1 MLNVCIYG
9 YLTKFLTHN
18 VGVCGKRYYLYD
30 YINHLIDK
38 VMRYSFE
45 TKANKIYANKVAS
58 YAEED
63 AAKIIPTKFSLDV
76 EIEEKEIL
84 NSIVNN
90 YQVYINKSCTKGIKY
105 SIAGELFDLIAYK
118 LRRDTLL
125 LASYIRLNIIYN
137 GNYVEITEKDFM
149 QFSGLQKNC
158 FYNAIED
165 AINNKIIART
175 TRKSIYVVN
184 HNMIFKGNLYRPRG
198 ADWHHGGGGDAGG
211 HGGRSIA
218 AAQRL
223 GAV

>member
-18 VGVCGKRYYLYD
+18 VGVCGKIYYLYD

-58 YAEED
+58 YTEED
-63 AAKIIPTKFSLDV
+63 AAKIIPTKFSLDI

-90 YQVYINKSCTKGIKY
+90 YQVYINKSCTKGVKY
-105 SIAGELFDLIAYK
+105 NIAGELFDLIAYK

-158 FYNAIED
+158 FYNAIKD

-184 HNMIFKGNLYRPRG
+184 HNMIFKGNLG
-198 ADWHHGGGGDAGG
+198 EF
-211 HGGRSIA
+211 IA
-218 AAQRL
+218 KYKIKYPDGCKVDSNGKIIL
-223 GAV
+223 EH

>member
-1 MLNVCIYG
+1 MRKI
-9 YLTKFLTHN
+9 
-18 VGVCGKRYYLYD
+18 YYLYD

-90 YQVYINKSCTKGIKY
+90 YQVYINKSCTKGVKY

-137 GNYVEITEKDFM
+137 GNYVEITEKILCNF
-149 QFSGLQKNC
+149 L
-158 FYNAIED
+158 
-165 AINNKIIART
+165 
-175 TRKSIYVVN
+175 V
-184 HNMIFKGNLYRPRG
+184 FKRIVFIML
-198 ADWHHGGGGDAGG
+198 
-211 HGGRSIA
+211 
-218 AAQRL
+218 
-223 GAV
+223 

>member
-18 VGVCGKRYYLYD
+18 VGVCGKIYYLYD

-63 AAKIIPTKFSLDV
+63 AAKIIPTKFSLDI

-125 LASYIRLNIIYN
+125 LASFIRLNIIYN
-137 GNYVEITEKDFM
+137 GNYVEITEKDFI

-184 HNMIFKGNLYRPRG
+184 HNMIFKGNLGEFITKYKIKYPDG
-198 ADWHHGGGGDAGG
+198 CKVDSNGKIILEH
-211 HGGRSIA
+211 
-218 AAQRL
+218 
-223 GAV
+223 

>member
-1 MLNVCIYG
+1 
-9 YLTKFLTHN
+9 
-18 VGVCGKRYYLYD
+18 
-30 YINHLIDK
+30 
-38 VMRYSFE
+38 MRYSFE
-45 TKANKIYANKVAS
+45 TKANKIYANKVASYANKVAS

-63 AAKIIPTKFSLDV
+63 AAKIIPTKFSIDI

-105 SIAGELFDLIAYK
+105 SIAGELFDSIAYK

-184 HNMIFKGNLYRPRG
+184 HNMIFKGNLG
-198 ADWHHGGGGDAGG
+198 EF
-211 HGGRSIA
+211 IA
-218 AAQRL
+218 KYKIKYPDGCKVDSNGKIIL
-223 GAV
+223 EH

>member
-1 MLNVCIYG
+1 MLNVCIYE

-18 VGVCGKRYYLYD
+18 VGVCGKIYYLYD

-63 AAKIIPTKFSLDV
+63 GAKIIPTKFSLDIEV
-76 EIEEKEIL
+76 EEKEIL

-105 SIAGELFDLIAYK
+105 SITGELFDLIAYK

-158 FYNAIED
+158 FYNAIGD

-184 HNMIFKGNLYRPRG
+184 HNMIFKGNLG
-198 ADWHHGGGGDAGG
+198 EF
-211 HGGRSIA
+211 IA
-218 AAQRL
+218 KYKIKYPDGCKVDSNGKIIL
-223 GAV
+223 EH

>member
-18 VGVCGKRYYLYD
+18 VGVCGKIYYLYD

-63 AAKIIPTKFSLDV
+63 AAKIIPTKFSLDI

-90 YQVYINKSCTKGIKY
+90 YQVYINKSCTKGIT
-105 SIAGELFDLIAYK
+105 YK

-125 LASYIRLNIIYN
+125 LASFIRLNIIYN
-137 GNYVEITEKDFM
+137 GNYVEITEKDFI

-184 HNMIFKGNLYRPRG
+184 HNMIFKGNLG
-198 ADWHHGGGGDAGG
+198 EF
-211 HGGRSIA
+211 IA
-218 AAQRL
+218 KYKIKYPDGCKVDSNGKIIL
-223 GAV
+223 EH

>member
-18 VGVCGKRYYLYD
+18 VGVCGKIYYLYD

-90 YQVYINKSCTKGIKY
+90 YQVYINKSCTKGVKY
-105 SIAGELFDLIAYK
+105 SIAGELFDLIAY
-118 LRRDTLL
+118 T
-125 LASYIRLNIIYN
+125 S
-137 GNYVEITEKDFM
+137 
-149 QFSGLQKNC
+149 
-158 FYNAIED
+158 
-165 AINNKIIART
+165 
-175 TRKSIYVVN
+175 
-184 HNMIFKGNLYRPRG
+184 
-198 ADWHHGGGGDAGG
+198 
-211 HGGRSIA
+211 
-218 AAQRL
+218 
-223 GAV
+223 